1 MVAPTKEAT
10 DGFQAGLGI
19 LLDQEH
25 THLSGQDDLAN
36 ASSGAQLVYLQSVV
50 VGNSLL
56 DDLGGYLFV
65 DLGDEVVHDGLGQF
79 QIDDFLTPAAAAYRW
94 LSHHVE
100 NKIALFVTEATVSEF
115 DRFDI
120 TDDPADDIDAVV
132 IGDIGEGWDFATM
145 NRAFRMLVNNPDAH
159 LIALGKT
166 RYWKGADGM
175 QLDTGP
181 FVVALRYATKRK
193 PLVLGKP
200 ARKFYQAALAHLA
213 TPPEETLM
221 IGDDI
226 VGDIKAANKRGF
238 HTVLVRTGKF
248 SELDLN
254 MGIEPNKVLDSI
266 RDLPE
271 YWESISHIQG

>member
-1 MVAPTKEAT
+1 MQSILFDLDGVIYEGGDVIPGAVDAIQWFKQRDIPHLFLTNTTSVPRSGLVDKLAGFGIETHT
-10 DGFQAGLGI
+10 D
-19 LLDQEH
+19 
-25 THLSGQDDLAN
+25 N
-36 ASSGAQLVYLQSVV
+36 
-50 VGNSLL
+50 
-56 DDLGGYLFV
+56 
-65 DLGDEVVHDGLGQF
+65 
-79 QIDDFLTPAAAAYRW
+79 FLTPAAAANRW

-120 TDDPADDIDAVV
+120 TDDPEDDIDAVV
-132 IGDIGEGWDFATM
+132 IGDIGEAWDFATM